1 VIKHTTEEKREDQ
14 ESIVMVNERERGGEW
29 NTSKDIK
36 TVLSVKNKKIKVDK
50 KIRKINKIRENHLR
64 V

>member
-1 VIKHTTEEKREDQ
+1 MIKHTTEEKREDQ